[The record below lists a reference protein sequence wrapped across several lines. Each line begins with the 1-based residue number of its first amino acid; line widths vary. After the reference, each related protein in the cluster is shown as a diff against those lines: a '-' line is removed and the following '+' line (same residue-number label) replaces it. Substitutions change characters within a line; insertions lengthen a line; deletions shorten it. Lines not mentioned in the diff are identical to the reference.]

1 MSGITIS
8 TITKRPGRP
17 ALFDR
22 DQVLDELALLMWR
35 RGYAA
40 ATQEEMLAVTGL
52 SSSTLYRSF
61 GTKADILQA
70 ALVRYLA
77 WADEMFS
84 PLEHGHEGLGD
95 VRAFLGHLRTLL
107 QGPMSTA
114 GCLVWNTMQDPINS
128 DTRIKA
134 LTDRHMQRL
143 HTGLTTALRRAA
155 DAGEL
160 PRSATAHLAS
170 TLRAG
175 VLGIQARARASEI
188 ADAITMLDGFQAML
202 EPRAYFCAEV
212 DPGEAANHSVSL
224 L

>member
-1 MSGITIS
+1 MSS
-8 TITKRPGRP
+8 VANSVVKRPGRP

-22 DQVLDELALLMWR
+22 DHVLDELALLMWR

-40 ATQEEMLAVTGL
+40 ATQEEMLAVTGC

-84 PLEHGHEGLGD
+84 PLEHGHEGLKD
-95 VRAFLGHLRTLL
+95 VRAFLEHLRTLL

-128 DTRIKA
+128 DPRIKT

-143 HTGLTTALRRAA
+143 HTGLTAALQRAA

-160 PRSATAHLAS
+160 PASVPAHLAN

-175 VLGIQARARASEI
+175 VLGIQAHARAGEI

-202 EPRAYFCAEV
+202 LDCPR
-212 DPGEAANHSVSL
+212 PSS
-224 L
+224 